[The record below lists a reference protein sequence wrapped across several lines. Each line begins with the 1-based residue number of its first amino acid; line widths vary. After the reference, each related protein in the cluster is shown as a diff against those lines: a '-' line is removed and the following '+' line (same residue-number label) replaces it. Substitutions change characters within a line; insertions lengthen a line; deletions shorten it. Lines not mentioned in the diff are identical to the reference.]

1 MECGFLNTD
10 SLPLGE
16 CVVDCVYGLGYYSL
30 NEQMNALPKSPTLL
44 NKYRDTGYFPRVL
57 SLISSKVTH
66 LSVLMSI
73 APGVGHTDPSE
84 AMWHLRH
91 TQSLAPVP
99 AVMWEWLET
108 AVLVF
113 RRDIKT
119 GRHPAGD
126 IHTNNRDGC
135 LQVHRTLSEKK
146 WRSVPLTKQ
155 ARVTY
160 LDSQSLYQELGCAF
174 E

>member
-1 MECGFLNTD
+1 MGGLIIHHPATRAGMECGFLNTD

-84 AMWHLRH
+84 AM
-91 TQSLAPVP
+91 
-99 AVMWEWLET
+99 
-108 AVLVF
+108 
-113 RRDIKT
+113 
-119 GRHPAGD
+119 
-126 IHTNNRDGC
+126 
-135 LQVHRTLSEKK
+135 
-146 WRSVPLTKQ
+146 
-155 ARVTY
+155 
-160 LDSQSLYQELGCAF
+160 
-174 E
+174 